1 MRRLVILLVLALAG
15 CIDDGAAP
23 APQGPATHA
32 TDCAKATNATTC
44 QGPTTRTPL
53 AVGTQALGNRSRV
66 GFVLANVGNET
77 LVFDAEPPAFWVY
90 GRHASQAWMPVAF
103 SPGGS
108 AQGRLLEPGTNVSFV
123 LHYGKY
129 PDSRARDVRYEAP
142 SETFDWP
149 SGTYRACW
157 SAHPG
162 PSPEWVR
169 GCKDFR
175 IR

>member
-1 MRRLVILLVLALAG
+1 MRRLALLLLLVSAG
-15 CIDDGAAP
+15 CLDGSTPP
-23 APQGPATHA
+23 APQGLVTHA
-32 TDCAKATNATTC
+32 TDCTKATNATTC
-44 QGPTTRTPL
+44 QGPTAQTPL
-53 AVGTQALGNRSRV
+53 VVSTQALGNRSRV
-66 GFVLANVGNET
+66 GIVLANVGNET
-77 LVFDAEPPAFWVY
+77 LTFDTEPPAFWMY
-90 GRHASQAWMPVAF
+90 GRHASETWTPVAF
-103 SPGGS
+103 SPGGTG
-108 AQGRLLEPGTNVSFV
+108 AGRVLEPGTNASLV